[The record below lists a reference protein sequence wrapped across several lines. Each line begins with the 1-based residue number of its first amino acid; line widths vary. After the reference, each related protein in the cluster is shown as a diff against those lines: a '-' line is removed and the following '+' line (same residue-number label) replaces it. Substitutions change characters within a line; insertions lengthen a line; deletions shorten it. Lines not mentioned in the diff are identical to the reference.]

1 MKEIGKLEWFGG
13 NQDALNA
20 FRMFVDLSHLWDD
33 LVDKDKEAT
42 EDEINNAFL
51 ICLVYLPANPFYRSI
66 QEQILPMWLTVV
78 SAYQTANKFE
88 RDKDAHG
95 IEIAHGLRYA
105 AGNIVALKFN
115 LPPIFPLLWITVS
128 MIVCSVIGIAFGLF
142 PAWKAAN
149 LNPVEALRPK

>member
-1 MKEIGKLEWFGG
+1 MNKEGKLEWFGG

-20 FRMFVDLSHLWDD
+20 YRMFVDLAHLWDD

-42 EDEINNAFL
+42 EDDINNAFL

-66 QEQILPMWLTVV
+66 QEQVLPMWLTVV

-88 RDKDAHG
+88 RDKDPHG

-105 AGNIVALKFN
+105 AGNIVAYMIYVCVGPEKAKEF
-115 LPPIFPLLWITVS
+115 LPD
-128 MIVCSVIGIAFGLF
+128 M
-142 PAWKAAN
+142 WKDVFFERYDDYRKEH
-149 LNPVEALRPK
+149 LDVDSK

>member
-1 MKEIGKLEWFGG
+1 MNKEGKLEWFGG

-20 FRMFVDLSHLWDD
+20 YRMFVDLAHLWDD

-42 EDEINNAFL
+42 ENDINNAFL

-66 QEQILPMWLTVV
+66 QEQVLPMWLTVV

-88 RDKDAHG
+88 RDKDPHG

-105 AGNIVALKFN
+105 AGNIVAYMVYVCVGPEKAKEF
-115 LPPIFPLLWITVS
+115 LPE
-128 MIVCSVIGIAFGLF
+128 M
-142 PAWKAAN
+142 WKN
-149 LNPVEALRPK
+149 VFFERYEDYRKEHLDVDSK

>member
-1 MKEIGKLEWFGG
+1 MNKEGKLEWFGG

-20 FRMFVDLSHLWDD
+20 YRMFVDLAHLWDD

-42 EDEINNAFL
+42 EDDINNAFL

-105 AGNIVALKFN
+105 AGNIVAYMVYVCVGPEKAKEF
-115 LPPIFPLLWITVS
+115 LPE
-128 MIVCSVIGIAFGLF
+128 M
-142 PAWKAAN
+142 WKN
-149 LNPVEALRPK
+149 VFFERYEDYRKEHLDVDPK

>member
-1 MKEIGKLEWFGG
+1 MNKEGKLEWFGG

-20 FRMFVDLSHLWDD
+20 YRMFVDLAHLWDD

-42 EDEINNAFL
+42 EDDINNAFL

-78 SAYQTANKFE
+78 SAFQTANKFE
-88 RDKDAHG
+88 RDKDPHG

-105 AGNIVALKFN
+105 AGNIVAYMVYVCVGPEKAKEF
-115 LPPIFPLLWITVS
+115 LPDMWKNIFFERYEDYRKEHLDVDS
-128 MIVCSVIGIAFGLF
+128 
-142 PAWKAAN
+142 K
-149 LNPVEALRPK
+149 

>member
-1 MKEIGKLEWFGG
+1 MNVQGKLEWFGG

-20 FRMFVDLSHLWDD
+20 FRMFVDLSVLWVD
-33 LVDKDKEAT
+33 LVDKDNEAT

-66 QEQILPMWLTVV
+66 QDRILPMWLTVV

-95 IEIAHGLRYA
+95 LEIAHGLRYA
-105 AGNIVALKFN
+105 AGNIVAYMIFVCVGAEKAKEF
-115 LPPIFPLLWITVS
+115 LPD
-128 MIVCSVIGIAFGLF
+128 M
-142 PAWKAAN
+142 WKN
-149 LNPVEALRPK
+149 VFFERYDDYRKEHLDDSQK